1 MGGACK
7 GRKDMKR
14 LYRRISAEVD
24 ILEIDM
30 YVEIGDDSIEST
42 SLLETDK
49 FKFQN
54 CECDIL
60 DACYFS

>member
-1 MGGACK
+1 
-7 GRKDMKR
+7 MKR